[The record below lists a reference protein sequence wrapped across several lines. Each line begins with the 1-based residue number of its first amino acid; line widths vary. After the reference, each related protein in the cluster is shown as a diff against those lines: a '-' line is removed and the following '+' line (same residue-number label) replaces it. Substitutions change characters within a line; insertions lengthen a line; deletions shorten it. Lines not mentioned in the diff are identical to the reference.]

1 VRRALIFVVAVLL
14 AAVAARVA
22 APAHRGHARFS
33 APLACGV
40 ERWRIKTLKDR
51 PALVPARP
59 STVAALTSIAR
70 PAHLPPRR
78 LPFEHRIFA
87 VVARVTFKRLED
99 DLDYHLVL
107 RSGSRTMIA
116 ETPSPLCTAG
126 ATPYRRRQMLR
137 SRSKARFCARA
148 RVTGVAFFDFLHGQ
162 IGVAPNGVELH
173 PVLDFVCLS
182 G

>member
-1 VRRALIFVVAVLL
+1 LRRAVLIVVAVLV
-14 AAVAARVA
+14 AAVAANVA
-22 APAHRGHARFS
+22 APAHKGHARFS
-33 APLACGV
+33 AALACGV

-51 PALVPARP
+51 PVLVPARP
-59 STVAALTSIAR
+59 STVAALTSIPR
-70 PAHLPPRR
+70 PAHLPASR

-107 RSGSRTMIA
+107 RTGTRTMIA

-126 ATPYRRRQMLR
+126 ATPYRRKQMLR
-137 SRSKARFCARA
+137 SRSKARLCARA

-162 IGVAPNGVELH
+162 IGVAPNGIELH